1 MICAWWPLLL
11 FMSLSS
17 FYATYNYASRKHIC
31 TCSLNHLC
39 ASQEVLLEF
48 GNWRWQC
55 FTAAGR
61 LCCSQLLSLKC
72 WWSLLEQV
80 RPISPHSL
88 CLTTSDGYSL
98 SHNLL
103 SSLYS
108 MQGWESLYWWD
119 WMLITNS
126 VISWKCRSCQWKQ
139 MISQVSTTAH
149 SNTALMCLENM
160 SWCV

>member
-55 FTAAGR
+55 FTAACR
-61 LCCSQLLSLKC
+61 QTLLLSATLPKVLVEFARAGQTNFT
-72 WWSLLEQV
+72 SLSMLG
-80 RPISPHSL
+80 RA
-88 CLTTSDGYSL
+88 SL

-108 MQGWESLYWWD
+108 MQGWGSLYWWD

-126 VISWKCRSCQWKQ
+126 VISWKFRSCQWEQ
-139 MISQVSTTAH
+139 MINQVSATVH

-160 SWCV
+160 SWCM